1 MTTPPTPSRLI
12 IDAARASFAD
22 LHPQIRQ
29 AAQYAARGG
38 LSGLTPEQKEVA
50 LSDEWQARLLLTV
63 ALEMA
68 RLHDSQKIYS
78 RILIL
83 ILLVLC
89 GFNAAEL
96 LR

>member
-1 MTTPPTPSRLI
+1 MSTPPNPSRLI

-22 LHPQIRQ
+22 LNPQIRQ

-38 LSGLTPEQKEVA
+38 LSSLTPEQKQVA

-63 ALEMA
+63 ALEVA
-68 RLHDSQKIYS
+68 RIHDAQKLYS

-83 ILLVLC
+83 ILLILC
-89 GFNAAEL
+89 GLDVAEY